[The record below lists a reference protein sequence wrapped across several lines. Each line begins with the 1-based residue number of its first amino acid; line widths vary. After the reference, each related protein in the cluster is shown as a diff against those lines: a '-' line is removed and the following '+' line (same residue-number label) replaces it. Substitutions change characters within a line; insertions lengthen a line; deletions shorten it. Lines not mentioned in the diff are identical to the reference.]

1 MSAEHAARE
10 AIARCASQ
18 PGKALVSLGKCQR
31 SYFKCGADNTLLM
44 CVRSSDVFSEA
55 FGGCAPRSRVAECR
69 NAAAVR
75 AKQISASNAPSSQAK
90 NATAAA
96 NETPA
101 AAKTCGERAD
111 GFYQHRENC
120 ARIIQVKFCIFR
132 AENSSN
138 DTFSASTANSTNI
151 RLVQKASS
159 STKRAKNATI
169 FKMSPAAPRLPPP
182 RESRARCL
190 LQL

>member
-55 FGGCAPRSRVAECR
+55 VGGCAPRSRVAECR
-69 NAAAVR
+69 HAATVR

-90 NATAAA
+90 YATAAA

-111 GFYQHRENC
+111 GFYQHRQDC
-120 ARIIQVKFCIFR
+120 ARIIQVEICSF
-132 AENSSN
+132 
-138 DTFSASTANSTNI
+138 
-151 RLVQKASS
+151 VQKIPQQTLLVLQRRSVRIS
-159 STKRAKNATI
+159 VLSKR
-169 FKMSPAAPRLPPP
+169 PRLQRKEP
-182 RESRARCL
+182 RMRQSSKCRRL
-190 LQL
+190 RPDSQQKSLSSLIFNNY